1 MFLVKGMKLN
11 PGATRYKGIMMKN
24 ILVCILRNSAL
35 FLMLFLLGL
44 SVTAQENSAAVESI
58 QNTITSISVSGLKRT
73 KLYIIEN
80 PLQKFI
86 GLDAGSVDTN
96 EVIAIV
102 KSSGVVEPLT
112 VGFEDNQDGNG
123 NVLPGRVLAVTVKEK
138 WSILPIP
145 FFSIGSSGW
154 GIGGAF
160 IDTNAFGVKD
170 NIMVMGSY
178 NPSSWMA
185 NVMFFD
191 SPNAVG
197 EFGWNIIGM
206 FLHHDTENIDQKGEQ
221 TLRRYNSITI
231 NPSFGLSYK
240 LTELIGLSI
249 SVGYKNVM
257 LRDTESPIN
266 TPEDGI
272 QAVSTAPGIGITR
285 NTWDGYFLNE
295 EGASLQYT
303 CNLCFGGDDVHSVT
317 LNGTFNHSIV
327 PGFRVTA
334 KTGMVFATPS
344 ASPFF
349 ESSPINAAVNI
360 LPQKYSAVDFAG
372 ISLGLEKY
380 IYKFKFGTLALS
392 AAYQVVYSHGN
403 LLEHQFDHGPAAM
416 LQMYLSGIAIPAV
429 GLGGA
434 YNADKNTWQYA
445 ASVGVV
451 F

>member
-1 MFLVKGMKLN
+1 MK
-11 PGATRYKGIMMKN
+11 RIGIFF
-24 ILVCILRNSAL
+24 VL
-35 FLMLFLLGL
+35 FLIIL
-44 SVTAQENSAAVESI
+44 SRIFSQESRIDNLSNKSTDE
-58 QNTITSISVSGLKRT
+58 NTITSISISGLKRT

-86 GLDAGSVDTN
+86 GLDAGSVDIN

-102 KSSGVVEPLT
+102 KSSSVVEPLT
-112 VGFEDNQDGNG
+112 VEFENSQDGNG
-123 NVLPGRVLAVTVKEK
+123 KVLTITVKEK
-138 WSILPIP
+138 WSILPVP
-145 FFSIGSSGW
+145 FFNIGSSGW
-154 GIGGAF
+154 GFGGAF
-160 IDTNAFGVKD
+160 IDSNAFGVKD
-170 NIMVMGSY
+170 NIMAVGSY
-178 NPSSWMA
+178 SPGSWMA
-185 NVMFFD
+185 TVMFID

-197 EFGWNIIGM
+197 DFGWNIMGM
-206 FLHHDTENIDQKGEQ
+206 FLHQDKENIDQKDEQ
-221 TLRRYNSITI
+221 TLRRYNSIII

-240 LTELIGLSI
+240 LTELITHSI

-266 TPEDGI
+266 APEYGI
-272 QAVSTAPGIGITR
+272 QAVSIAPGVGITH

-295 EGASLQYT
+295 KSASIKYT
-303 CNLCFGGDDVHSVT
+303 YNFVIGGDDVHSVELIHSVM
-317 LNGTFNHSIV
+317 LNGTLNHSII

-349 ESSPINAAVNI
+349 ESSPISAAVNI

-372 ISLGLEKY
+372 VSLGLEKF

-392 AAYQVVYSHGN
+392 AAYQIVYSHGA
-403 LLEHQFDHGPAAM
+403 LLKHQFDHGPAAM

-434 YNADKNTWQYA
+434 YNVDKKTWQYA
-445 ASVGVV
+445 ASIGVA

>member
-1 MFLVKGMKLN
+1 M
-11 PGATRYKGIMMKN
+11 I
-24 ILVCILRNSAL
+24 
-35 FLMLFLLGL
+35 FLLGL
-44 SVTAQENSAAVESI
+44 SAAAQENSGVVESI
-58 QNTITSISVSGLKRT
+58 QNTITAISVSGLKRT
-73 KLYIIEN
+73 KPYIIEN

-86 GLDAGSVDTN
+86 GQDAGNVDTN

-112 VGFEDNQDGNG
+112 VEFEDNQEGG
-123 NVLPGRVLAVTVKEK
+123 GKVLAITVKEK

-145 FFSIGSSGW
+145 FFSIGSSDW
-154 GIGGAF
+154 GFGGAF
-160 IDTNAFGVKD
+160 MDTNAFGVRD

-178 NPSSWMA
+178 SPSSWMV
-185 NVMFFD
+185 NVMFID

-197 EFGWNIIGM
+197 DFGWNIMGM
-206 FLHHDTENIDQKGEQ
+206 FLHQDKENIDQKDEQ

-240 LTELIGLSI
+240 LTELITPSI

-266 TPEDGI
+266 APEDGV
-272 QAVSTAPGIGITR
+272 QAVSIAPGIGIIR

-295 EGASLQYT
+295 KSSSLKYT
-303 CNLCFGGDDVHSVT
+303 YNFVIGGDDIHSVT
-317 LNGTFNHSIV
+317 LNGTFNHSII

-334 KTGMVFATPS
+334 KTGMVFATPF

-349 ESSPINAAVNI
+349 ESSSVNASVNI

-372 ISLGLEKY
+372 VSLGLEKY

-392 AAYQVVYSHGN
+392 AAYQIVYSHGD

-434 YNADKNTWQYA
+434 YNVDKDTWQYA
-445 ASVGVV
+445 ASIGVA